1 MSMIDDDRRE
11 HRCDQIST
19 ILEDASP
26 FMAIIVCCSLPA
38 SSFVARP

>member
-26 FMAIIVCCSLPA
+26 FMVIIVCSLPA